1 MSTLIQD
8 IRYGLRMLA
17 KNPGFAA
24 VAVLTLALGIGA
36 NTAIFS
42 VVNTVLLLPLP
53 YKDADRLVMV
63 WGNNV
68 TSGFATEQV
77 SALDL
82 ADWRA
87 QNHVFEAMAASTDV
101 MYTLT
106 GAGEPTTIIAYQFS
120 PEYFHVLGV
129 EPVLV
134 RTFAPEEDQPGKNHV
149 AVLGYRLWQ
158 SRFGGDLGIIGKTA
172 TLDGEPYTI
181 IGVMPRGVVYPGA
194 TELWTPLTV
203 PPGANVNR
211 NFRYLRVI
219 ALLKRGVTVQQAQV
233 EMNAIAG
240 RLAREYPNTN
250 KDISA
255 TNIIGLRQMI
265 SGDIRPALLVLFA
278 AVGFVLL
285 IACANV
291 GNLLLARAV
300 GRQKE
305 VAVRAALG
313 ASRARLVRQF
323 LTESVLLGL
332 AGGTVGLLLASW
344 GAGALV
350 AMFPPTIANL
360 SIPRV
365 DEIPTDSRVLG
376 FALAASLLTSL
387 LFGVMPALE
396 SFGPNINES
405 LKESGRSLA
414 GSARGRRF
422 RSALVVS
429 EVALSLILLSAAG
442 LTIKSFVHLLR
453 GDLGFNSKNVLSMRV
468 LLPGYGSK
476 YYAESQ
482 QLAFSDQAIARIK
495 SLPGVQSVGTVTFL
509 PLSGWWGSRQVSV
522 EGQLASPGQKPD
534 VVWSSVTRDY
544 FDAMK
549 IPLIKGRSFADQDVQ
564 GAPAVAII
572 SESLAR
578 RLWPKEDPVGKRV
591 AIEGFKQPRE
601 VVGVVGDVRQLGLT
615 SEKTSEVYVPFAQV
629 PTRLLC
635 FAIRTAS
642 DPSGLAKAAQREI
655 WAVDKDQA
663 VAYVMSMDQLASESL
678 APQRIITL
686 LLGIFAG
693 SALLLAAVGMYGVIS
708 YSATQ
713 RTHEIGIRMAL
724 GARSADVLKLV
735 VGQGLVLVLAGVV
748 IGLAG
753 ALGLMRFVS
762 SLLYGV
768 RASDPATFVSVA
780 AVLTVVAL
788 VASYIP
794 ARRAAKVDPMV
805 ALRYE

>member
-129 EPVLV
+129 EPVLG

-405 LKESGRSLA
+405 L
-414 GSARGRRF
+414 
-422 RSALVVS
+422 
-429 EVALSLILLSAAG
+429 
-442 LTIKSFVHLLR
+442 
-453 GDLGFNSKNVLSMRV
+453 
-468 LLPGYGSK
+468 
-476 YYAESQ
+476 
-482 QLAFSDQAIARIK
+482 
-495 SLPGVQSVGTVTFL
+495 
-509 PLSGWWGSRQVSV
+509 
-522 EGQLASPGQKPD
+522 
-534 VVWSSVTRDY
+534 
-544 FDAMK
+544 
-549 IPLIKGRSFADQDVQ
+549 
-564 GAPAVAII
+564 
-572 SESLAR
+572 
-578 RLWPKEDPVGKRV
+578 
-591 AIEGFKQPRE
+591 
-601 VVGVVGDVRQLGLT
+601 
-615 SEKTSEVYVPFAQV
+615 
-629 PTRLLC
+629 
-635 FAIRTAS
+635 
-642 DPSGLAKAAQREI
+642 
-655 WAVDKDQA
+655 
-663 VAYVMSMDQLASESL
+663 
-678 APQRIITL
+678 
-686 LLGIFAG
+686 
-693 SALLLAAVGMYGVIS
+693 
-708 YSATQ
+708 
-713 RTHEIGIRMAL
+713 
-724 GARSADVLKLV
+724 
-735 VGQGLVLVLAGVV
+735 
-748 IGLAG
+748 
-753 ALGLMRFVS
+753 
-762 SLLYGV
+762 
-768 RASDPATFVSVA
+768 
-780 AVLTVVAL
+780 
-788 VASYIP
+788 
-794 ARRAAKVDPMV
+794 
-805 ALRYE
+805 